1 MSLKS
6 LRSRVVPLGSRVA
19 GFTLV
24 EVLVS
29 LFILA
34 IGLLGMTALQNEALK
49 YNHAAFI
56 DTQAQ
61 YLLTDMSERIRANRG
76 NATYNLLF
84 TEDPT
89 SSAVDCSGTTCT
101 SNQMAAWDL
110 NTWRA
115 LVEDSAYLPEG
126 ESQIVYDNLTKT
138 YVISIRYNWEQLGG
152 VGTGTRTVTFTTR
165 ID

>member
-1 MSLKS
+1 MSLTS
-6 LRSRVVPLGSRVA
+6 PRRRVVPPGSGVA

-61 YLLTDMSERIRANRG
+61 FLLSDMAERIRANRG
-76 NATYNLLF
+76 NGTYNLLF

-89 SSAVDCSGTTCT
+89 SSAVDCSANTCS

-110 NTWRA
+110 NAWRA
-115 LVEDSAYLPEG
+115 MVEDSAYLPEG
-126 ESQIVYDNLTKT
+126 ESQIVYDNLTNT